1 MEFSNFRANVVLRA
15 LALAVLAVV
24 LAWSVG
30 NTKWLATPF
39 VCGALLL
46 VSAIELI
53 RYVERTSRDLT
64 SFLTCVAHQD
74 FSTPTAIP
82 YKGRVFAE
90 LQLAYRVLTR
100 ELRRLNLQKA

>member
-1 MEFSNFRANVVLRA
+1 MEFNNFRANVALRA
-15 LALAVLAVV
+15 LILVALTVV

-39 VCGALLL
+39 LCGAVMLLSAFEL
-46 VSAIELI
+46 V
-53 RYVERTSRDLT
+53 RYVERTSRDLA
-64 SFLTCVAHQD
+64 SFLTSVAHQD

-90 LQLAYRVLTR
+90 LQAAYRVITG
-100 ELRRLNLQKA
+100 E